1 MKSFVGL
8 IDANTSFLGARNSI
22 LQCTHTLII
31 DFFRVEMN
39 DVERCL
45 IRFRQEIY
53 YQCDLK
59 SFAFSKLRIFFQ
71 FHPWRRMRDPV
82 ANISRKIRFSQEAT
96 VFSRLLC
103 PDSWAVFNVGC
114 AKGGFLTGGPGLNGK
129 FALVNGLQMFS
140 CVRLQWEVDSSRFLD
155 SAWIDRDLSSVV
167 SFHPSTRQGWTMPS
181 HSPRVKV
188 TYLLENFFPLILSIS
203 LLPCDIVL
211 CSRHNGIFL
220 VLNL

>member
-1 MKSFVGL
+1 MNEIVCRPHRRKYIVPRSEKFHSPVYPHPYHR
-8 IDANTSFLGARNSI
+8 FLSSR
-22 LQCTHTLII
+22 
-31 DFFRVEMN
+31 D
-39 DVERCL
+39 ERCL

-114 AKGGFLTGGPGLNGK
+114 AKGGFLTRGPGLNGK
-129 FALVNGLQMFS
+129 FARVNGLQMFS

-155 SAWIDRDLSSVV
+155 SA
-167 SFHPSTRQGWTMPS
+167 
-181 HSPRVKV
+181 
-188 TYLLENFFPLILSIS
+188 
-203 LLPCDIVL
+203 
-211 CSRHNGIFL
+211 
-220 VLNL
+220 